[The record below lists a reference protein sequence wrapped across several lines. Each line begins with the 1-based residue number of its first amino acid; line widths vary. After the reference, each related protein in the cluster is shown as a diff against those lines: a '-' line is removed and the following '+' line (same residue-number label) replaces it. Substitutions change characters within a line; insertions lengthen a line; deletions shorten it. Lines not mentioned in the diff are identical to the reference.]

1 MYKEKL
7 DKIKGKK
14 SKFYYD
20 YCSGQLFTE
29 DTIEEMLAEIHNAL
43 RSFED
48 AVEDIEPVEL
58 RPVRFEAEKML
69 LYYLE
74 EGRDE
79 FPIAFDPKK
88 SVKQIDTNL
97 MVELQIV
104 LDKITKTGVI
114 NYIE

>member
-1 MYKEKL
+1 MYREKL
-7 DKIKGKK
+7 DKIKGKT

-29 DTIEEMLAEIHNAL
+29 DTIEEMLAEIHNAF
-43 RSFED
+43 RNFEE

-58 RPVRFEAEKML
+58 HPVPFEAEKML
-69 LYYLE
+69 VYYLQ
-74 EGRDE
+74 EGRDD
-79 FPIAFDPKK
+79 FPMAFEPKK
-88 SVKQIDTNL
+88 IVKQIDTNL
-97 MVELQIV
+97 MVELQTV